1 MAPNLLLNFFI
12 NCARYETQG
21 RNGKQKNRK
30 LLKEDKDEIGS
41 A

>member
-1 MAPNLLLNFFI
+1 MVHWKI
-12 NCARYETQG
+12 TARAMKPQG

-30 LLKEDKDEIGS
+30 LLKEDKDEIGG